1 MNRSLLVV
9 LALGAACSRGS
20 PAPAPAPAPSSAP
33 SSAPAPASAPVPA
46 PAPAPSTVYTFV
58 PSTGAAAASAATL
71 LSAALAAFVP
81 ARFGRLPSEPITVF
95 LFPTHDGYLD
105 FCRAHYAGE
114 NRATCLD
121 SLGIYFHPRREL
133 VVDLARG
140 RTTFLHELAHSLFDD
155 FPGAPRWFDEGVSTQ
170 YEWPDFPA
178 DQPGEVHGKSNF
190 RHQRVLDA
198 LASPAERGDARVDAL
213 FGMTDE
219 AFVGAA
225 ATTHAEQE
233 RLESLH
239 YGVAREVC
247 RWLDGRAQLWPFYRA
262 WRDGIGVDPTG
273 EAAFARVVGKTP
285 KQANEEWL
293 AWVRDKANDDRTPGR
308 VP

>member
-1 MNRSLLVV
+1 VV
-9 LALGAACSRGS
+9 ALMLAAACSRDS
-20 PAPAPAPAPSSAP
+20 SAPASAPASESESALTPSLTLASASASAPAPAP
-33 SSAPAPASAPVPA
+33 
-46 PAPAPSTVYTFV
+46 VYTFV
-58 PSTGAAAASAATL
+58 PSTGPAADSIAPL

-81 ARFGRLPSEPITVF
+81 ARFGRLPSAPITVF
-95 LFPTHDGYLD
+95 LFPSHDDYLA
-105 FCRAHYAGE
+105 FCRTPYTGRD
-114 NRATCLD
+114 RATCLD

-140 RTTFLHELAHSLFDD
+140 RNTFLHELSHSLFED
-155 FPGAPRWFDEGVSTQ
+155 FPGAPLWFDEGVSTQ
-170 YEWPDFPA
+170 YEAPDFPA

-190 RHQRVLDA
+190 RHQRLLDA
-198 LASPAERGDARVDAL
+198 LASPAERGDVRLDAL

-219 AFVGAA
+219 AFVGKHA
-225 ATTHAEQE
+225 ATRAEHL

-239 YGVAREVC
+239 YSVSREAC
-247 RWLDGRAQLWPFYRA
+247 RWLDARGGGGGQLWPMYRA

-285 KQANEEWL
+285 KQANAEWL
-293 AWVRDKANDDRTPGR
+293 AWVTDKANDDRTPGR

>member
-1 MNRSLLVV
+1 MNRV
-9 LALGAACSRGS
+9 LAFALVLAAACSRGS
-20 PAPAPAPAPSSAP
+20 SAP
-33 SSAPAPASAPVPA
+33 APAPASAPAPA
-46 PAPAPSTVYTFV
+46 PASAPSLAPSTVYTFV
-58 PSTGAAAASAATL
+58 PSTGPVADSGATL

-81 ARFGRLPSEPITVF
+81 ARFGRLPSEPVTVF

-121 SLGIYFHPRREL
+121 SLGLYFHPRREL

-140 RTTFLHELAHSLFDD
+140 RTTFFHELAHSLFDD

-178 DQPGEVHGKSNF
+178 DHPGEVHGKSNF

-198 LASPAERGDARVDAL
+198 LASPAERGDVRLDAL

-219 AFVGAA
+219 AFAA
-225 ATTHAEQE
+225 RAAPTRAEQQ

-239 YGVAREVC
+239 YGLAREVC
-247 RWLDGRAQLWPFYRA
+247 RWLDARGGAGGQLWPMYRA

-285 KQANEEWL
+285 KQANAEWL
-293 AWVRDKANDDRTPGR
+293 AWVRDEANDDRTPGR